1 MDNNAPS
8 DNKALIDFAERM
20 TAPELVA
27 LEKETGPHAAILPT
41 GKTIVSIKK
50 LIDEYRERP
59 ERREGTATLATLE
72 AFAAHVN
79 RFKDAASAIFAIAK
93 PTAGEAR
100 AIEPPQLHAVYDYHE
115 PRVNDGMA
123 DDGAELARFMKH
135 RAIYACPFSE
145 SWRAWSAAEGS
156 KLDQRAF
163 AEFIEDRI
171 GDLIAPPAMSDA
183 PGDAELVEN
192 AAMLGGQFNSPSALM
207 EMSRGIQ
214 VNVDSKVRQAIN
226 LATGEIEVVYQTEHG
241 EAGER
246 MKVRNL
252 FVLAIPVFE
261 GGPAYRVIGRL
272 RYRTHN
278 GGLVWF
284 YQLWRA
290 DRVFR
295 HAFDELCASAA
306 KLTSLPVF
314 IGKPEGMS

>member
-20 TAPELVA
+20 TAPGLVA

-50 LIDEYRERP
+50 LIDEYRDRP
-59 ERREGTATLATLE
+59 ERREGTAQLGTLD
-72 AFAAHVN
+72 AFATHAN
-79 RFKDAASAIFAIAK
+79 RFKGAGSAIFAIAK
-93 PTAGEAR
+93 PAAAEAR
-100 AIEPPQLHAVYDYHE
+100 AIEPPQLIAIYDYHE
-115 PRVNDGMA
+115 PAEDG
-123 DDGAELARFMKH
+123 ARFMKH
-135 RAIYACPFSE
+135 RGVYTCPFSE

>member
-1 MDNNAPS
+1 MLKDG
-8 DNKALIDFAERM
+8 
-20 TAPELVA
+20 
-27 LEKETGPHAAILPT
+27 GPRAAILPS
-41 GKTIVSIKK
+41 GKTLTSIKK
-50 LIDEYRERP
+50 LIDEYRDRP
-59 ERREGTATLATLE
+59 ERVEGVAILATLDS
-72 AFAAHVN
+72 FAAHVN
-79 RFKDAASAIFAIAK
+79 RFKDAGSAIFAIAK
-93 PTAGEAR
+93 PAAGEAR

-115 PRVNDGMA
+115 PRAGE
-123 DDGAELARFMKH
+123 AECARFMRH

-145 SWRAWSAAEGS
+145 SWRAWSAGEAG
-156 KLDQRAF
+156 KMDQRAF

-192 AAMLGGQFNSPSALM
+192 AALLGGQFNAPSSLM

-214 VNVDSKVRQAIN
+214 INVDSKVRQAIN

-252 FVLAIPVFE
+252 FVIAIPVFE
-261 GGPAYRVIGRL
+261 GGPSYRLIGRL
-272 RYRTHN
+272 RYRA
-278 GGLVWF
+278 GGGNLVWF

-295 HAFDELCASAA
+295 HAFQELCAEAV
-306 KLTSLPVF
+306 KLTGLPLF
-314 IGKPEGMS
+314 TGKPEGMT